1 MDEFPNVN
9 PAEAY
14 EQYLG
19 PAIAEPFS
27 RMLLDRAAPRQGQ
40 HILDL
45 ACGPGIVARR
55 VAPMVGIE
63 GRVVALDI
71 SPAMLDVARALPA
84 PAGAA
89 IEWLQGDAI
98 ALDLPDKAFDL
109 VLCQQGLQF
118 FSDRKAAL
126 REMRRV
132 LAVDGRAVLSV
143 WRGLEHHPFYEG
155 LFRAISRRFAL
166 EVSDLDVSFSLGH
179 TEDLQAL
186 LIDAGFPHREIEEC
200 SLDVRFP
207 IPSRFVQITVLGAAT
222 SIPAFARLSLSARS
236 EIIDTI
242 SCELAPLIDRYSRA
256 DTLEFQMSTHL
267 VVAA

>member
-1 MDEFPNVN
+1 MNESPNVN

-27 RMLLDRAAPRQGQ
+27 RVLLDRAAPRQDQ
-40 HILDL
+40 RILDL
-45 ACGPGIVARR
+45 ASGTGIVARR

-71 SPAMLDVARALPA
+71 SPAMLDVARALPT

-132 LAVDGRAVLSV
+132 LAIDGRAVLSV
-143 WRGLEHHPFYEG
+143 WRGLEHHPLYEG
-155 LFRAISRRFAL
+155 LFRGVSRRFAL
-166 EVSDLDVSFSLGH
+166 EVSDLDVSFSLGRS
-179 TEDLQAL
+179 EDLQAL

-207 IPSRFVQITVLGAAT
+207 VPSRFVQITVLGAAT
-222 SIPAFARLSLSARS
+222 SIPAFTRLGQSARL
-236 EIIDTI
+236 EVIDTI
-242 SCELAPLIDRYSRA
+242 SRELAPLIERYSRD
-256 DTLEFQMSTHL
+256 DTLEFRMSTHL
-267 VVAA
+267 VVVS

>member
-27 RMLLDRAAPRQGQ
+27 RMLLDRAPPRQGQ

-45 ACGPGIVARR
+45 ACGTGIVARR
-55 VAPMVGIE
+55 VAPMLGIE

-71 SPAMLDVARALPA
+71 SPAMLDVARALPTS
-84 PAGAA
+84 AGAT
-89 IEWLQGDAI
+89 IDWRQSDAV
-98 ALDLPDKAFDL
+98 ALDLPGKALDL

-118 FSDRKAAL
+118 FSNRQAGL
-126 REMRRV
+126 REIRRV
-132 LAVDGRAVLSV
+132 LAIDGRAVLSV
-143 WRGLEHHPFYEG
+143 WRGLEHHPLYDG
-155 LFRAISRRFAL
+155 LFRAVSRRFTL
-166 EVSDLDVSFSLGH
+166 EVSDLDVSFSLGRA
-179 TEDLQAL
+179 EDLEAL
-186 LIDAGFPHREIEEC
+186 LTDAGFQHPQIEVL
-200 SLDVRFP
+200 SLDVRLPASSHFG
-207 IPSRFVQITVLGAAT
+207 QITVLGAAT
-222 SIPAFARLSLSARS
+222 SIPAFARLSLPARS

-242 SCELAPLIDRYSRA
+242 SRELAPLIERYSRD

-267 VVAA
+267 VVAS